1 MAAKEQIN
9 EQLIKDD
16 LYMAVNGEWL
26 QPMPLAGGGKPRRRA
41 GGRQPPAVPN
51 GGKNLQPLALAGSFS
66 SHTHWREAPADLTVQ
81 RLFSSCAC
89 HKREEKEIVGVY
101 EKMI

>member
-26 QPMPLAGGGKPRRRA
+26 KTAKI
-41 GGRQPPAVPN
+41 
-51 GGKNLQPLALAGSFS
+51 
-66 SHTHWREAPADLTVQ
+66 PADKATTGGFQDLADHIDEKTAISAFP
-81 RLFSSCAC
+81 FSLLS
-89 HKREEKEIVGVY
+89 V
-101 EKMI
+101 